1 MRCAL
6 PAGVTWFFFGK
17 ANDERNNTA
26 AMKLLRFGEPGAER
40 PGLLDEKGRNSGPV
54 GCNCRPGRP
63 QHETPNRLSRIA
75 DSDAITLPAA
85 SGDVRIGPCVGNVGK
100 IVCVGRNYVEHAEE
114 SGSAV
119 ADEPVIFFKATSA
132 ISGPY
137 DPVVIPRDSA
147 KTDWEVEL
155 GVVIGTR
162 ASYIAEAEA
171 LDHVAGYCVV
181 NDVSEREFQLERHG
195 QWVKGK
201 SCDTFAPIGPWL
213 VTADEVPD
221 PQRLDLWLDVN
232 GRRCQN
238 SNTSKMVFGVRYLV
252 SYISRFMTLNPGDII
267 STGTPSGV
275 GLGHDPP
282 VYLKPGDVMEL
293 GVEGLGRQRQEL
305 VSHAGVVDD

>member
-6 PAGVTWFFFGK
+6 PAGVTLFFFGK
-17 ANDERNNTA
+17 ANDEGNNTT

-40 PGLLDEKGRNSGPV
+40 PGLLDENGVIRDLSAVIADLDGP
-54 GCNCRPGRP
+54 NLNA
-63 QHETPNRLSRIA
+63 ESLSKTA
-75 DSDAITLPAA
+75 DSDVSGFPTV

-162 ASYIAEAEA
+162 ASYVAEAEA

-232 GRRCQN
+232 GRRCQD
-238 SNTSKMVFGVRYLV
+238 SNTSKMVFGVRCLV
-252 SYISRFMTLNPGDII
+252 SYISHFMTLNPGDVI